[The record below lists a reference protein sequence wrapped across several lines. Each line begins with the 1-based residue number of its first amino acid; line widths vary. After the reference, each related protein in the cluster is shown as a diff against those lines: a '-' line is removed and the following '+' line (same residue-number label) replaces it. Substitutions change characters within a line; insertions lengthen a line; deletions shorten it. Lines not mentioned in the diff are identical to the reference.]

1 MSKQEPSTVAA
12 GAEPLASEP
21 GLARALEPGV
31 VVLGGRGLRTRHGGQ
46 DPRGETRGRGGRAR
60 GDWGSSPFVLPHA
73 LPRPSPSRVK
83 CASLSCP
90 APAHAEGKL
99 RCPLGMPGL
108 RAPGVESPPPLPCF
122 LPPFSA
128 SPRRRLVG
136 DRQSLADCPARI
148 ATPIATPTVRVHHA
162 QISCRCFARRA
173 RRTKR
178 RRWWKRKRRTRIR
191 KKAGEQEEDGE
202 VEGEEEEETEREARG
217 PVPSREP
224 PPPFRR
230 ISESV
235 GDDAAAVGSERAT
248 SVALL
253 PATLP
258 RRGNRRC
265 QNTWLRQSLDVRPG
279 QVTGFFLGWDR
290 RHDWNYSLSLFFF

>member
-1 MSKQEPSTVAA
+1 M
-12 GAEPLASEP
+12 
-21 GLARALEPGV
+21 
-31 VVLGGRGLRTRHGGQ
+31 
-46 DPRGETRGRGGRAR
+46 
-60 GDWGSSPFVLPHA
+60 
-73 LPRPSPSRVK
+73 
-83 CASLSCP
+83 
-90 APAHAEGKL
+90 
-99 RCPLGMPGL
+99 
-108 RAPGVESPPPLPCF
+108 
-122 LPPFSA
+122 
-128 SPRRRLVG
+128 
-136 DRQSLADCPARI
+136 
-148 ATPIATPTVRVHHA
+148 
-162 QISCRCFARRA
+162 
-173 RRTKR
+173 
-178 RRWWKRKRRTRIR
+178 
-191 KKAGEQEEDGE
+191 
-202 VEGEEEEETEREARG
+202 EGEEEEETEREARG

-290 RHDWNYSLSLFFF
+290 RHDWNYSLSLFFFFELPLRICTLRPSVFPCRGFPL

>member
-1 MSKQEPSTVAA
+1 MEEEKEDEDKEES
-12 GAEPLASEP
+12 
-21 GLARALEPGV
+21 
-31 VVLGGRGLRTRHGGQ
+31 RG
-46 DPRGETRGRGGRAR
+46 
-60 GDWGSSPFVLPHA
+60 
-73 LPRPSPSRVK
+73 
-83 CASLSCP
+83 
-90 APAHAEGKL
+90 
-99 RCPLGMPGL
+99 
-108 RAPGVESPPPLPCF
+108 
-122 LPPFSA
+122 
-128 SPRRRLVG
+128 
-136 DRQSLADCPARI
+136 
-148 ATPIATPTVRVHHA
+148 
-162 QISCRCFARRA
+162 
-173 RRTKR
+173 TKD
-178 RRWWKRKRRTRIR
+178 
-191 KKAGEQEEDGE
+191 EEM
-202 VEGEEEEETEREARG
+202 EGEEEEETEHEARG

-290 RHDWNYSLSLFFF
+290 RHDWNYSLSLFFFELPLRICTLRPSVFPCRGFPL